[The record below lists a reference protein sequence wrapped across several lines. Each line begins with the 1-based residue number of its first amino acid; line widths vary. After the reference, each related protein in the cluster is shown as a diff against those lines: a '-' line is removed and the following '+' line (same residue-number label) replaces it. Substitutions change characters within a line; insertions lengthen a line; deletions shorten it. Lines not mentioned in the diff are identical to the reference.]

1 MKLIPSLVLVFAVAA
16 LAGLLSCSQNQ
27 REPEKK
33 ELGPDQQ
40 VLDQLSA
47 AGSNLE
53 RPHPIEFF
61 LYFPTEELANRAAS
75 EIKAEGFNVKVE
87 LGADKSSWLCLA
99 TRQMTPR
106 YEDLTRIRK
115 RFDEIARKFQGE
127 YDGWGTP
134 VVK

>member
-1 MKLIPSLVLVFAVAA
+1 MKLLHSPVLVFAVAA

-27 REPEKK
+27 REAEKK
-33 ELGPDQQ
+33 ELSPDQQ
-40 VLDQLSA
+40 VLDQLRG

-53 RPHPIEFF
+53 KPHPVEFF
-61 LYFPTEELANRAAS
+61 LYFPTEELADRAAG
-75 EIKAEGFNVKVE
+75 EIKAEGFDIKVE
-87 LGADKSSWLCLA
+87 LGADKSSWLCQA
-99 TRQMTPR
+99 TKQMIPR